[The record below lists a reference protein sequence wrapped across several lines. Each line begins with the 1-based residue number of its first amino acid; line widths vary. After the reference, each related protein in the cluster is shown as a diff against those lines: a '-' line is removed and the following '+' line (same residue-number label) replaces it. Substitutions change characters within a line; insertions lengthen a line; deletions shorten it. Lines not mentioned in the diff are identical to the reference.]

1 MTTAEKLDR
10 SLFENSDPCD
20 PEFWRRAWRR
30 AREASFL
37 KCSQVASPQ
46 AWHDFYARVSDS
58 YWELWGQDGEQGQRL
73 VAEMTRQGLLRPG
86 CHVLDVGCGPGT
98 MALPLAQTG
107 AMVTALD
114 WCRPMLDN
122 LERLAGQR
130 GLTGITTRCHSWDD
144 FSGDPKHDLVLAAFF
159 PDALSVQGLE
169 RLEDW
174 SRGRVVLVLG
184 TGREHFA
191 FRRQMWQQILE
202 VPYHDG
208 GFHLACD
215 ATNGGAVA
223 RLRQRK
229 QREEKPFA
237 VMVANGASLAP
248 YATADED
255 ELRLLGSRESPVVL
269 VRKKPGCDLRLP
281 GVAPGIAWLGVML
294 PYTPLQLLLFHE
306 AAGRPEGTGWLA
318 ELQPLVLVMTSA
330 NPGGEPIVRD
340 DAEALKRLTT

>member
-46 AWHDFYARVSDS
+46 AWHDFYAQVSDS

-73 VAEMTRQGLLRPG
+73 VAEMNCQGLLKPG
-86 CHVLDVGCGPGT
+86 CQVLDVGCGPGT
-98 MALPLAQTG
+98 MALPLAQAG

-130 GLTGITTRCHSWDD
+130 GLSGITTRCQSWDD
-144 FSGDPKHDLVLAAFF
+144 FPGDPKHDLVLAAFF

-169 RLEDW
+169 RLEGF
-174 SRGRVVLVLG
+174 SRGRVGLVLG

-208 GFHLACD
+208 GFHLACALGWLNASGRMPNLRHLAWD
-215 ATNGGAVA
+215 SVFDHPLETVFSFYRDYFAIFGKRGPVVERQIRAALEPWRVGERVRAQGGT
-223 RLRQRK
+223 
-229 QREEKPFA
+229 
-237 VMVANGASLAP
+237 SLALVWWDAP
-248 YATADED
+248 D
-255 ELRLLGSRESPVVL
+255 GS
-269 VRKKPGCDLRLP
+269 DL
-281 GVAPGIAWLGVML
+281 A
-294 PYTPLQLLLFHE
+294 
-306 AAGRPEGTGWLA
+306 
-318 ELQPLVLVMTSA
+318 
-330 NPGGEPIVRD
+330 
-340 DAEALKRLTT
+340 